1 MDSVPCQQAGGAIS
15 LSSARHIIEA
25 DDKSHIALV
34 LVNYLA
40 NSRADVGHDQDTE
53 QTTQDRTAASCAY
66 GGLPDVEQDSGKN
79 LAAVERGRR
88 PGAGWRVKA
97 ALGDQRHCCVRRS

>member
-1 MDSVPCQQAGGAIS
+1 
-15 LSSARHIIEA
+15 
-25 DDKSHIALV
+25 
-34 LVNYLA
+34 
-40 NSRADVGHDQDTE
+40 
-53 QTTQDRTAASCAY
+53 
-66 GGLPDVEQDSGKN
+66 